1 MAIAELL
8 DELFPIRIPAQASEN
23 LAGFRAWVTS
33 ESFPEKCR
41 ASFFNGEILLE
52 MSPEETETHNK
63 VKGAVHF
70 TLLGLSR
77 RSRLGT
83 LYVDGVQLSNKA
95 ADLSTEPDAIFVTR
109 ASFRSGRV
117 RRVPRKGRTGEY
129 TELEGTPD
137 VVVEVV
143 SRSSSKKDTRELPDL
158 YYRAGI
164 PEYWLI
170 DALGVEIDFKLLRR
184 GPRNYIAVEP
194 HRGWLHSPLFGRS
207 FKLLR
212 DRDEDGD
219 WQYELKSKIER

>member
-8 DELFPIRIPAQASEN
+8 DELFPIRIPAEAAEN

-33 ESFPEKCR
+33 ESFPEKWR
-41 ASFFNGEILLE
+41 ASFFKGEILLE

-63 VKGAVHF
+63 VKGAVHY
-70 TLLGLSR
+70 TLMNISR

-95 ADLSTEPDAIFVTR
+95 ADLSTVPDAILVTR
-109 ASFRSGRV
+109 TSLRSGRV
-117 RRVPRKGRTGEY
+117 RRVHRKGRAGEY

-137 VVVEVV
+137 LVIEVV
-143 SRSSSKKDTRELPDL
+143 SRSSYKKDTRELPIL

-170 DALGVEIDFKLLRR
+170 DALGDEIDFKLLRR
-184 GPRNYIAVEP
+184 GARNYIAVEP
-194 HRGWLHSPLFGRS
+194 HRGWFSSPLFSRS
-207 FKLLR
+207 FRLLR
-212 DRDEDGD
+212 ERDEDGD